1 MMNSF
6 WRYLFFAVLLFV
18 AAIAFIA
25 VRNWDTVSLAWENAS
40 ALQEGG
46 AEAESIQTPDD
57 LIAYLGRHPEKAS
70 FAVVRPSGEVIDTV
84 RATTKRSLH
93 RLPAT
98 VLLAGASRA
107 IAQGTLRAGEQIAV
121 ADIGRFALPGLTT
134 AGHERMV
141 DSLTT
146 SGGIRNDSLALED
159 VLHGIHTFENLAAAD
174 WLMMRLGEDR
184 LAAMP
189 EQLGLSSSTSPLPY
203 GATYLSW
210 MKDAEQ
216 RDAEEA
222 VPPFLGTDGTD
233 YRRQVFDRAR
243 RLAQND
249 SMRSAV
255 TSALSTRGTDLSVRR
270 QRAYALAALPK
281 GTALDYARLM
291 ASIRTGTGAGWER
304 MRSILETPVA
314 GSPADTLIA
323 GHTVRERSSP
333 VQRVSTDPSARVVAN
348 VAGAHPGILTL
359 AGYVRTEGDT
369 SPRVVVLMMHDLP
382 MAVFYQL
389 AQTGIDKGL
398 FLELLLDAEATERL
412 AGALR
417 GTAGRTAAR

>member
-1 MMNSF
+1 MNSF
-6 WRYLFFAVLLFV
+6 WRYLSFAVLLFV

-25 VRNWDTVSLAWENAS
+25 LRNWDTVSLAWENAS

-57 LIAYLGRHPEKAS
+57 LVAYLGRHPEKAS

-98 VLLAGASRA
+98 ALLAGASQA
-107 IAQGTLRAGEQIAV
+107 IAQGTYQAGERIAL
-121 ADIGRFALPGLTT
+121 ADIGRFALPGLTA

-146 SGGIRNDSLALED
+146 SGLIRDDSLALKD
-159 VLHGIHTFENLAAAD
+159 VLLSVHTFENLAAAD
-174 WLMMRLGEDR
+174 WLMMRLSEER
-184 LAAMP
+184 LAALP
-189 EQLGLSSSTSPLPY
+189 EQLGLMSSTPPFPY
-203 GATYLSW
+203 GTTYLSW
-210 MKDAEQ
+210 MKDAER
-216 RDAEEA
+216 RDAGEA
-222 VPPFLGTDGTD
+222 VPPFLGDDASGF
-233 YRRQVFDRAR
+233 RRQVYERSRQLAR
-243 RLAQND
+243 DD

-291 ASIRTGTGAGWER
+291 ASIRTGKDAGWER

-314 GSPADTLIA
+314 RSPADTLLA
-323 GHTVRERSSP
+323 GRTLQDTSGAVKAASMQPSP
-333 VQRVSTDPSARVVAN
+333 RFVAN

-359 AGYVRTEGDT
+359 AGYVRTDGDA

-398 FLELLLDAEATERL
+398 FLELLMDAEATERL

-417 GTAGRTAAR
+417 GTAGRAAAL